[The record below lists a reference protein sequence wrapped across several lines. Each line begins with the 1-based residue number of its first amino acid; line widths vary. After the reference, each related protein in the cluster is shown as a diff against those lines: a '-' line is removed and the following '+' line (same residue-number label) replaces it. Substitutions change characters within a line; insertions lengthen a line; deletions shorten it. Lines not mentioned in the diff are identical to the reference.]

1 MTLSIAGWCA
11 RTGQIGVAIT
21 SSSPAVAARCAY
33 VRAGIGAASTQ
44 NITDP
49 RLGPRALDL
58 MEAGKTAAEAVDE
71 IAATEPL
78 IAYRQ
83 LTAVKLGGDTG
94 AFSGERTLGT
104 YAVARGERGVAAG
117 NLLANPEVPAA
128 MLAAF
133 DATET
138 DATLEMGDRLLAAL
152 QAGIA
157 AGGEA
162 GPVHSAGIL
171 IADRAP
177 WPATDLRV
185 DWSDDPIAEL
195 AKIWSV
201 WKPQW
206 RDYATRA
213 VDPSAAPSYGVPGDP
228 AS

>member
-11 RTGQIGVAIT
+11 RTGQVGVAIT

-33 VRAGIGAASTQ
+33 VRAGVGAACTQ

-49 RLGPRALDL
+49 RLGPRLLDL
-58 MEAGKTAAEAVDE
+58 MQSGQAARVTVAEVAGS
-71 IAATEPL
+71 EPL

-83 LTAVKLGGDTG
+83 ISAVKVGGGAG

-104 YAVARGERGVAAG
+104 HAAAIGEQAVAAG
-117 NLLANPEVPAA
+117 NLLADSGVPAA

-133 DATET
+133 EAGGE
-138 DATLEMGDRLLAAL
+138 LELGDRLLAAL
-152 QAGIA
+152 QAGIV

-162 GPVHSAGIL
+162 GPVHSAGLL
-171 IADRAP
+171 IADTAP

-185 DWSDDPIAEL
+185 DWSDEPIAEL
-195 AKIWSV
+195 ARIWLV

-213 VDPSAAPSYGVPGDP
+213 LDPASAPAYGVPGDP
-228 AS
+228 ER